1 MLGGLNVKL
10 EDMFNVGDE
19 VSEDPRFTSALQP
32 AMFTASR
39 PFFEFSTST

>member
-1 MLGGLNVKL
+1 MLGGLNVNL

-19 VSEDPRFTSALQP
+19 VSEDPRCTSALQP
-32 AMFTASR
+32 ASSSR